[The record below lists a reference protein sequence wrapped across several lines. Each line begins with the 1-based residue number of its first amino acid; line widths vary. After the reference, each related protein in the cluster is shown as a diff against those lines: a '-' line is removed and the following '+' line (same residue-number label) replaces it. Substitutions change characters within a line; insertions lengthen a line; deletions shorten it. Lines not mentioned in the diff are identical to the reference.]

1 MYINREL
8 NLQEVLKNKSLFLF
22 GPRQTGKSWL
32 IDNTLGKYRVYDLLD
47 SDVYLTLSRNPK
59 RIEQELKPNDKV
71 VIIDEVQR
79 LPILLNE
86 VHRII
91 EKYKIHFLLTG
102 SSARKLRR
110 GGVNLLGGRARTRV
124 LHPFIYKELNERFKL
139 IRALNYGLIP
149 SIFFSDSPEDDLK
162 AYAGDYLKEEIA
174 AEGLTRNVPAF
185 SRFLE
190 VSALCNGLMINYTNI
205 SNDAQVAS
213 STVQEY
219 FQILRDTLVGFDVP
233 AWKKSKKRKPVT
245 TSKFYFFDVGVARY
259 LQNRLPLKE
268 KSPEFGNAFEAY
280 IAHEMKTFVDY
291 NNLGGLYYWRSK
303 SGYEVDF
310 IIDDILAVEVKAK
323 EIISDRDIK
332 GLIALKEENKIKN
345 YVVVSLEKTRRVVKG
360 ISIIPWQEFLEKLWH
375 EKGIRDI

>member
-8 NLQEVLKNKSLFLF
+8 SLSDVVKNKSLFLF

-32 IDNTLGKYRVYDLLD
+32 INNTLGKCRLYDLLD
-47 SDVYLTLSRNPK
+47 SDAYLTLSRDPK
-59 RIEQELKPNDKV
+59 RIEQELKPNDKII
-71 VIIDEVQR
+71 IIDEIQK
-79 LPILLNE
+79 LPVLLNE

-110 GGVNLLGGRARTRV
+110 GGVNLLGGRARTKV
-124 LHPFIYKELNERFKL
+124 LHPFIYNELKEKFKL
-139 IRALNYGLIP
+139 VKALNYGLIP
-149 SIFFSDSPEDDLK
+149 SIYFSDSPEDDLK

-190 VSALCNGLMINYTNI
+190 VAALCNGLMINYSNI

-219 FQILRDTLVGFDVP
+219 FQILRDTLIGFDVP

-245 TSKFYFFDVGVARY
+245 TSKFYFFDVGVVRY
-259 LQNRLPLKE
+259 LQNRLLLKE
-268 KSPEFGNAFEAY
+268 KSPEFGSAFEAY
-280 IAHEMKTFVDY
+280 IAHEMKAFVDY

-310 IIDDILAVEVKAK
+310 IIDDVLAIEVKAK
-323 EIISDRDIK
+323 QTISNRDIR
-332 GLIALKEENKIKN
+332 GLVALKEENKIKN
-345 YVVVSLEKTRRVVKG
+345 YVVVSLEKTRRMVKG
-360 ISIIPWQEFLEKLWH
+360 ISIIPWKEFLEKLWDK
-375 EKGIRDI
+375 KGPGF